1 MGKHRDWTEIR
12 DDYQLSGLSFAKI
25 AEKYGV
31 SLTTLKKAAKRE
43 GWTKT
48 VGHTEQINR
57 LAKRIPTQKDT
68 SERAPRLEKADS
80 EQSFRDAVDMLIEK
94 AKMAAAILP
103 PVQVQA
109 LKQLSGVMKDL
120 ASLKGWDKDEYDR
133 AEQQARIDKLRAETE
148 SAKREESGEI
158 QVRIMGMSEEEI
170 EEVIE

>member
-31 SLTTLKKAAKRE
+31 SITTLKKAAKRE
-43 GWTKT
+43 GWTKA
-48 VGHTEQINR
+48 VGHTEQVKHI
-57 LAKRIPTQKDT
+57 AKRIPTQKDT
-68 SERAPRLEKADS
+68 KERTPRSEIPDG
-80 EQSFRDAVDMLIEK
+80 EQSFREAVDLLIEK
-94 AKMAAAILP
+94 AKFAAEVLP
-103 PVQVQA
+103 PLQVQA
-109 LKQLSGVMKDL
+109 LKQLSGVLKDL

-158 QVRIMGMSEEEI
+158 QIRIMGMSEEDI
-170 EEVIE
+170 EEVIG